1 MDKRSYNKRQVG
13 TEKENLAAEYL
24 KKKGYFIIEK
34 NYRVRQG
41 EIDLIANLDCVVSMD
56 SLVMHLASLVATP
69 VVSVWGATHP
79 GLGFFGY
86 GCDPRGI
93 VQADMECRPCSV
105 FGNKPCRYGDYRC
118 LHAVTPAMIV
128 ERVEEIVG
136 K

>member
-1 MDKRSYNKRQVG
+1 MRNDLTGRWG
-13 TEKENLAAEYL
+13 EETAAAYL
-24 KKKGYFIIEK
+24 RRRHYTIVAA
-34 NYRVRQG
+34 NYRCRLG